1 MPDMAAE
8 PLQEFMAPIFT
19 DPVGVVVG
27 VVLGVGVGP
36 GVGVSVG
43 TGVEVGVA
51 VGVGV
56 GVGVAVDVGDRVGVS
71 SSPPPPPQAANIGNI
86 KTKARAIAINLYHI
100 LFGHMVDHL
109 PLQFC

>member
-19 DPVGVVVG
+19 GPVGVVVG

-51 VGVGV
+51 VGANVAVGV
-56 GVGVAVDVGDRVGVS
+56 DGGAVVFS
-71 SSPPPPPQAANIGNI
+71 PPPQAGNSRTN
-86 KTKARAIAINLYHI
+86 KLNTSKDNQSLLHFNMCY
-100 LFGHMVDHL
+100 L
-109 PLQFC
+109 PISSKLPQLGQP